1 MHCCLVERHGDING
15 LAFQPYTGQG
25 SEHNDDANSPCRYL
39 LPQKTFVALP
49 DAVELHAEE
58 LRDEL
63 DVSSLTVEP
72 WRAVNL
78 LMDIRSEN
86 LRQSERIDDRIEAL
100 RIRIAAVR
108 NAIHNKEV
116 DVRCSAKTMEER
128 YFLAHPFRL
137 RRMG

>member
-1 MHCCLVERHGDING
+1 M
-15 LAFQPYTGQG
+15 
-25 SEHNDDANSPCRYL
+25 
-39 LPQKTFVALP
+39 P

-63 DVSSLTVEP
+63 DVRSLTVEP

-86 LRQSERIDDRIEAL
+86 LRQSERIDDRVETL

-108 NAIHNKEV
+108 NAIHNKEMYV
-116 DVRCSAKTMEER
+116 LCPAETVEESN
-128 YFLAHPFRL
+128 FLAHPFGL
-137 RRMG
+137 CRMW

>member
-1 MHCCLVERHGDING
+1 MHRCLVERHGDING
-15 LAFQPYTGQG
+15 LAFQPYTDQG
-25 SEHNDDANSPCRYL
+25 SENNDDADSPCRYL
-39 LPQKTFVALP
+39 LPKETFVALP

-86 LRQSERIDDRIEAL
+86 LRQSERIDDRVETL

-108 NAIHNKEV
+108 NAIHNKEMYV
-116 DVRCSAKTMEER
+116 LCPAETVEESN
-128 YFLAHPFRL
+128 FLAHPFGL
-137 RRMG
+137 CRMW